1 MSKDPQKFG
10 GAYVPEMLWD
20 TLRKLGA
27 EFERAKKDEAFQ
39 SEFRD
44 LLRNF
49 SGRPT
54 PLIFAARATK
64 DLGGAKVYLKNE
76 GANHTGAHKITHCL
90 GQGLL
95 AKRLGKKMLIAETGA
110 GQHGVATATVAAKL
124 GLECVVFMG
133 SEDIKRQRPNVFL
146 MERLG
151 TKVVAVEYGSKTL
164 KDAVNE
170 TLKYWMEN
178 LDEAHYCIGSV
189 LGPAPY
195 PEMNRYFQS
204 VIGREI
210 RSELAER
217 LPAPARALRAGGQA
231 GEHKLPDAIVACVG
245 GGSNAMGS
253 FYDFISDKSVRLIG
267 VEAGGIGKK
276 LGEHSSR
283 KIAGELGIFQGY
295 KSLFLQTEEGQIAP
309 THSISAGLDYPGV
322 GPELAALYTN
332 GRVELTYATDAE
344 SVSAV
349 DYFAKLEGV
358 ISALESAH
366 ALAEV
371 RKIAPKM
378 PKDSIVVATLSGRGD
393 KDLFNF
399 ARAFKDESFRD
410 FLKDEYERY

>member
-1 MSKDPQKFG
+1 MSKSQNTSKFG

-20 TLRKLGA
+20 TLRKLTA
-27 EFERAKKDEAFQ
+27 AFESAKKDANFQ
-39 SEFRD
+39 NEFQD

-54 PLIFAARATK
+54 PLIFAKRATE

-95 AKRLGKKMLIAETGA
+95 ARRLGKKMLIAETGA

-124 GLECVVFMG
+124 GLDCIVFMG
-133 SEDIKRQRPNVFL
+133 SEDIRRQRPNVFL

-151 TKVVAVEYGSKTL
+151 TKVVPVEYGSKTL

-170 TLKYWMEN
+170 ALKFWMEN
-178 LDEAHYCIGSV
+178 LETAHYCIGSV

-210 RSELAER
+210 RSELIER
-217 LPAPARALRAGGQA
+217 Q
-231 GEHKLPDAIVACVG
+231 HKLPDAVVACVG

-253 FYDFISDKSVRLIG
+253 FYEFIPEKSVRLIG
-267 VEAGGIGKK
+267 VEAGGTGKK
-276 LGEHSSR
+276 MGEHASR

-322 GPELAALYTN
+322 GPELAGLYTN
-332 GRVELTYATDAE
+332 GRVTLTYATDAE
-344 SVSAV
+344 AVSAV

-371 RKIAPKM
+371 RKIAPTM
-378 PKDSIVVATLSGRGD
+378 PKDAIVVATLSGRGD

-410 FLKDEYERY
+410 FLKDEYNRYE

>member
-1 MSKDPQKFG
+1 MKDEHTNYG
-10 GAYVPEMLWD
+10 GAYVPEMLWE
-20 TLRKLGA
+20 TLRTLTA
-27 EFERAKKDEAFQ
+27 TFESAKKDPEFQ
-39 SEFRD
+39 REFED
-44 LLRNF
+44 LLKNY

-54 PLIFAARATK
+54 PLIFAERATK

-110 GQHGVATATVAAKL
+110 GQHGLATATVAAKL

-133 SEDIKRQRPNVFL
+133 SEDIRRQRPNVFL

-151 TKVVAVEYGSKTL
+151 TKVVPVEYGSKTL

-170 TLKYWMEN
+170 ALKFWMEN
-178 LDEAHYCIGSV
+178 LETAHYCIGSV

-204 VIGREI
+204 VISREI
-210 RSELAER
+210 RAQLKER
-217 LPAPARALRAGGQA
+217 EG
-231 GEHKLPDAIVACVG
+231 KLPDAVLACVG

-253 FYDFISDKSVRLIG
+253 FDDFLAEKSVRLIG
-267 VEAGGIGKK
+267 VEAGGTGKR
-276 LGEHSSR
+276 LGEHASR
-283 KIAGELGIFQGY
+283 KLAGELGIFHGY
-295 KSLFLQTEEGQIAP
+295 KSLFLQTEDGQIAP
-309 THSISAGLDYPGV
+309 THSISAGLDYPGI
-322 GPELAALYTN
+322 GPDLADLYES
-332 GRVELTYATDAE
+332 GRVELAFATDDEA
-344 SVSAV
+344 VSAA

-366 ALAEV
+366 ALAEA
-371 RKIAPKM
+371 RKVAPKLS
-378 PKDSIVVATLSGRGD
+378 KDSIVVVTLSGRGD

-399 ARAFKDESFRD
+399 ARAFKDESFKK
-410 FLKDEYERY
+410 FLKDEYDRP

>member
-1 MSKDPQKFG
+1 MSQESRYG
-10 GAYVPEMLWD
+10 GAYVPEMLWETLKELTAAFEAAKKD
-20 TLRKLGA
+20 TAFKA
-27 EFERAKKDEAFQ
+27 EFEG
-39 SEFRD
+39 
-44 LLRNF
+44 LLKNY

-54 PLIFAARATK
+54 PLIYAERATK
-64 DLGGAKVYLKNE
+64 DLGGANIYLKNE

-133 SEDIKRQRPNVFL
+133 SEDIRRQRPNVFL

-151 TKVVAVEYGSKTL
+151 TKVVPVEYGSKTL

-170 TLKYWMEN
+170 ALKFWMEH

-210 RSELAER
+210 RAQLQER
-217 LPAPARALRAGGQA
+217 EG
-231 GEHKLPDAIVACVG
+231 KLPDAVVACVG

-253 FYDFISDKSVRLIG
+253 FYEFIPDTSVSLIG
-267 VEAGGIGKK
+267 VEAGGTGKK
-276 LGEHSSR
+276 LGEHASR
-283 KIAGELGIFQGY
+283 KIAGETGIFQGY
-295 KSLFLQTEEGQIAP
+295 KSLFLQTKDGQIAP
-309 THSISAGLDYPGV
+309 THSISAGLDYPGI
-322 GPELAALYTN
+322 GPELAELYEK
-332 GRVELTYATDAE
+332 GRVELTYALDAE
-344 SVSAV
+344 AV
-349 DYFAKLEGV
+349 AATDYFARMEGV

-371 RKIAPKM
+371 QKRAPRM
-378 PKDSIVVATLSGRGD
+378 AKDSIIVATLSGRGD

-410 FLKDEYERY
+410 FLKDEYNRYEPR

>member
-1 MSKDPQKFG
+1 MNEKAKYG
-10 GAYVPEMLWD
+10 GAYVPEMLWE
-20 TLRKLGA
+20 TLKELTTAFEAAKNDPAFQA
-27 EFERAKKDEAFQ
+27 EFQ
-39 SEFRD
+39 D

-54 PLIFAARATK
+54 PLIFAQRATE
-64 DLGGAKVYLKNE
+64 DLRGAKIYLKNE

-133 SEDIKRQRPNVFL
+133 TEDISRQRPNVFL

-151 TKVVAVEYGSKTL
+151 TKVVPVEYGSKTL

-170 TLKYWMEN
+170 ALKFWMEH

-210 RSELAER
+210 RAELKER
-217 LPAPARALRAGGQA
+217 
-231 GEHKLPDAIVACVG
+231 ENKLPDAVLACVG
-245 GGSNAMGS
+245 GGSNAIGS
-253 FYDFISDKSVRLIG
+253 FYDFIPDTSVRLIG
-267 VEAGGIGKK
+267 VEAGGTGTKI
-276 LGEHSSR
+276 GEHASR
-283 KIAGELGIFQGY
+283 KISGELGIFQGY
-295 KSLFLQTEEGQIAP
+295 KSLFLQTADGQIAP
-309 THSISAGLDYPGV
+309 THSISAGLDYPGI
-322 GPELAALYTN
+322 GPELAELYES
-332 GRVELTYATDAE
+332 GRVELAYALDSE
-344 SVSAV
+344 AV
-349 DYFAKLEGV
+349 AAADYFAKFEGV

-366 ALAEV
+366 ALAHA
-371 RKIAPKM
+371 RKIVPEL
-378 PKDSIVVATLSGRGD
+378 PKDSVVVVTLSGRGD

-399 ARAFKDESFRD
+399 ARAFKDESFRE
-410 FLKDEYERY
+410 FLKDEYDRYE

>member
-170 TLKYWMEN
+170 ALKYWMEN

-245 GGSNAMGS
+245 GGSNAM
-253 FYDFISDKSVRLIG
+253 
-267 VEAGGIGKK
+267 
-276 LGEHSSR
+276 
-283 KIAGELGIFQGY
+283 
-295 KSLFLQTEEGQIAP
+295 
-309 THSISAGLDYPGV
+309 
-322 GPELAALYTN
+322 
-332 GRVELTYATDAE
+332 
-344 SVSAV
+344 
-349 DYFAKLEGV
+349 
-358 ISALESAH
+358 
-366 ALAEV
+366 
-371 RKIAPKM
+371 
-378 PKDSIVVATLSGRGD
+378 
-393 KDLFNF
+393 
-399 ARAFKDESFRD
+399 
-410 FLKDEYERY
+410 

>member
-1 MSKDPQKFG
+1 MNEDKTYG
-10 GAYVPEMLWD
+10 GAYVPEMLWK
-20 TLRKLGA
+20 TLKDLTA
-27 EFERAKKDEAFQ
+27 AFEDAKTDPVFQTEFQ
-39 SEFRD
+39 D
-44 LLRNF
+44 LLKNF

-54 PLIFAARATK
+54 PLIFAARATE

-95 AKRLGKKMLIAETGA
+95 AKKLGKRMLIAETGA

-124 GLECVVFMG
+124 GLECIVFMG
-133 SEDIKRQRPNVFL
+133 SEDIRRQRPNVFL
-146 MERLG
+146 MERMG
-151 TKVVAVEYGSKTL
+151 TKVVPVEYGSKTL

-170 TLKYWMEN
+170 ALKFWMEH

-204 VIGREI
+204 VIGREV
-210 RSELAER
+210 REELAER
-217 LPAPARALRAGGQA
+217 EG
-231 GEHKLPDAIVACVG
+231 KLPDAVVACVG
-245 GGSNAMGS
+245 GGSNAIGS
-253 FYDFISDKSVRLIG
+253 FWEFVPEKSVRLIG
-267 VEAGGIGKK
+267 VEAGGVGKK
-276 LGEHSSR
+276 VGEHASR

-295 KSLFLQTEEGQIAP
+295 KSLFLQTKDGQIAP
-309 THSISAGLDYPGV
+309 THSISAGLDYPGI
-322 GPELAALYTN
+322 GPELARLYESE
-332 GRVELTYATDAE
+332 RVELTYALDSE
-344 SVSAV
+344 AV
-349 DYFAKLEGV
+349 AAADYFAKLEGV

-378 PKDSIVVATLSGRGD
+378 PKDSVVVATLSGRGD

-410 FLKDEYERY
+410 FLKDEYERYE

>member
-1 MSKDPQKFG
+1 MNKKISYG
-10 GAYVPEMLWD
+10 GAYVPEMLWE
-20 TLRKLGA
+20 TLRKLTA
-27 EFERAKKDEAFQ
+27 EFDGAKKDANFQ
-39 SEFRD
+39 NEFQN

-54 PLIFAARATK
+54 PLIFAERATK

-133 SEDIKRQRPNVFL
+133 SEDIRRQRPNVFL

-151 TKVVAVEYGSKTL
+151 AKVVPVEYGSKTL

-170 TLKYWMEN
+170 ALKFWMEN
-178 LDEAHYCIGSV
+178 LGTAHYCIGSV

-210 RSELAER
+210 RSELM
-217 LPAPARALRAGGQA
+217 AR
-231 GEHKLPDAIVACVG
+231 EKKLPDAVVACVG

-253 FYDFISDKSVRLIG
+253 FYDFIPETSVRLIG
-267 VEAGGIGKK
+267 VEAGGTGKK
-276 LGEHSSR
+276 MGEHASR

-322 GPELAALYTN
+322 GPELADLYTN

-344 SVSAV
+344 AVSSV
-349 DYFAKLEGV
+349 DYFAKMEGV

-378 PKDSIVVATLSGRGD
+378 PRDAVVVATLSGRGD

-410 FLKDEYERY
+410 FLKDEYERPY

>member
-1 MSKDPQKFG
+1 MTEKHTYG

-20 TLRKLGA
+20 TLRQLTA
-27 EFERAKKDEAFQ
+27 EFEKAKSDP
-39 SEFRD
+39 EFKKEFED
-44 LLRNF
+44 LLKNF
-49 SGRPT
+49 AGRPT
-54 PLIFAARATK
+54 PLIFAKRASE
-64 DLGGAKVYLKNE
+64 DMGGAKIYLKNE

-90 GQGLL
+90 GQGFL

-133 SEDIKRQRPNVFL
+133 SEDIRRQRPNVFL

-151 TKVVAVEYGSKTL
+151 TKVVPVEYGSKTL

-170 TLKYWMEN
+170 ALKFWMEH

-210 RSELAER
+210 RAELQ
-217 LPAPARALRAGGQA
+217 AREG
-231 GEHKLPDAIVACVG
+231 KLPDAVVACVG
-245 GGSNAMGS
+245 GGSNAIGS
-253 FYDFISDKSVRLIG
+253 FWEFVPEKSVRLIG
-267 VEAGGIGKK
+267 VEAGGVGKK
-276 LGEHSSR
+276 VGEHASR
-283 KIAGELGIFQGY
+283 KIAGEEGIFQGY
-295 KSLFLQTEEGQIAP
+295 KSLFLQTADGQIAP

-322 GPELAALYTN
+322 GPEVAKLYQE
-332 GRVELTYATDAE
+332 GRLELTYALDQEAVDA
-344 SVSAV
+344 A
-349 DYFAKLEGV
+349 DYFAKHEGV

-378 PKDSIVVATLSGRGD
+378 DKSAIVVATLSGRGD

-399 ARAFKDESFRD
+399 ARAFKDDSFRD
-410 FLKDEYERY
+410 FLKDEYNRYE

>member
-1 MSKDPQKFG
+1 MTDKHTNYG
-10 GAYVPEMLWD
+10 GAYVPEMIWE
-20 TLRKLGA
+20 TLRVLTA
-27 EFERAKKDEAFQ
+27 EFEVAKKDPEFQ
-39 SEFRD
+39 REFED
-44 LLRNF
+44 LLKNY

-54 PLIFAARATK
+54 PLIFAERATK

-110 GQHGVATATVAAKL
+110 GQHGLATATVAAKL

-133 SEDIKRQRPNVFL
+133 SEDIRRQRPNVFL

-151 TKVVAVEYGSKTL
+151 TKVVPVEYGSKTL

-170 TLKYWMEN
+170 ALKFWMEN
-178 LDEAHYCIGSV
+178 LDTAHYCIGSV

-204 VIGREI
+204 VISREI
-210 RSELAER
+210 RAQLKER
-217 LPAPARALRAGGQA
+217 
-231 GEHKLPDAIVACVG
+231 ENKLPDAVLACVG

-253 FYDFISDKSVRLIG
+253 FDDFLAEKSVRLIG
-267 VEAGGIGKK
+267 VEAGGTGKK
-276 LGEHSSR
+276 LGEHASR
-283 KIAGELGIFQGY
+283 KIAGELGIFHGY
-295 KSLFLQTEEGQIAP
+295 KSLFLQTEDGQIAP
-309 THSISAGLDYPGV
+309 THSISAGLDYPGI
-322 GPELAALYTN
+322 GPDLADLYES
-332 GRVELTYATDAE
+332 GRVELAYATDDEA
-344 SVSAV
+344 VSAA

-366 ALAEV
+366 ALAEA
-371 RKIAPKM
+371 RKVAPKLS
-378 PKDSIVVATLSGRGD
+378 KDSVVVVTLSGRGD

-399 ARAFKDESFRD
+399 ARAFKDESFKK
-410 FLKDEYERY
+410 FLKDEYERS

>member
-1 MSKDPQKFG
+1 MANKKINYG
-10 GAYVPEMLWD
+10 GAYVPEMLWE
-20 TLRKLGA
+20 TLRELTAAFEAAKSDAAFKA
-27 EFERAKKDEAFQ
+27 EFEG
-39 SEFRD
+39 
-44 LLRNF
+44 LLKNYA
-49 SGRPT
+49 GRPT
-54 PLIFAARATK
+54 PLIFAERATN
-64 DLGGAKVYLKNE
+64 DLGGAKIYLKNE

-110 GQHGVATATVAAKL
+110 GQHGVATATVAARL
-124 GLECVVFMG
+124 GLECVIFMG
-133 SEDIKRQRPNVFL
+133 SEDIRRQRPNVFL

-151 TKVVAVEYGSKTL
+151 AKVVPVEYGSKTL

-170 TLKYWMEN
+170 ALKFWMEH
-178 LDEAHYCIGSV
+178 LSEAHYCIGSV

-210 RSELAER
+210 RAELAER
-217 LPAPARALRAGGQA
+217 EG
-231 GEHKLPDAIVACVG
+231 KLPDAVVACVG

-253 FYDFISDKSVRLIG
+253 FYEFIPDPQVRLVG
-267 VEAGGIGKK
+267 VEAGGTGKK
-276 LGEHSSR
+276 LGEHASR
-283 KIAGELGIFQGY
+283 KIAGETGIFQGY
-295 KSLFLQTEEGQIAP
+295 KSLFLQTKDGQIAP

-322 GPELAALYTN
+322 GPELASLYEE
-332 GRVELTYATDAE
+332 GRVELTYALDSEA
-344 SVSAV
+344 VAAV
-349 DYFAKLEGV
+349 DYFARMEGV

-371 RKIAPKM
+371 QKRAPQM
-378 PKDSIVVATLSGRGD
+378 PKDAVIVATLSGRGD

-410 FLKDEYERY
+410 FLKDEYNRYE

>member
-1 MSKDPQKFG
+1 MTDKHTNYG
-10 GAYVPEMLWD
+10 GAYVPEMLWE
-20 TLRKLGA
+20 TLRVLTA
-27 EFERAKKDEAFQ
+27 EFESAKKDPEFQ
-39 SEFRD
+39 REFED
-44 LLRNF
+44 LLKNY

-54 PLIFAARATK
+54 PLIFAERATK

-110 GQHGVATATVAAKL
+110 GQHGLATATVAAKL

-133 SEDIKRQRPNVFL
+133 SEDIRRQRPNVFL

-151 TKVVAVEYGSKTL
+151 TKVVPVEYGSKTL

-170 TLKYWMEN
+170 ALKFWMEN
-178 LDEAHYCIGSV
+178 LDTAHYCIGSV

-204 VIGREI
+204 VISREI
-210 RSELAER
+210 RAQLKER
-217 LPAPARALRAGGQA
+217 
-231 GEHKLPDAIVACVG
+231 ENKLPDAVLACVG

-253 FYDFISDKSVRLIG
+253 FDDFLAEKSVRLIG
-267 VEAGGIGKK
+267 VEAGGTGKK
-276 LGEHSSR
+276 LGEHASR
-283 KIAGELGIFQGY
+283 KIAGELGIFHGY
-295 KSLFLQTEEGQIAP
+295 KSLFLQTEDGQIAP
-309 THSISAGLDYPGV
+309 THSISAGLDYPGI
-322 GPELAALYTN
+322 GPDLADLYQN
-332 GRVELTYATDAE
+332 GRVELAYATDDEA
-344 SVSAV
+344 VSAA

-366 ALAEV
+366 ALAEA
-371 RKIAPKM
+371 RKVAPKLS
-378 PKDSIVVATLSGRGD
+378 KDSIVVVTLSGRGD

-399 ARAFKDESFRD
+399 ARAFKDESFKK
-410 FLKDEYERY
+410 FLKDEYERS

>member
-1 MSKDPQKFG
+1 MSEDTRYG

-20 TLRKLGA
+20 TLRQLTISFEAAKNDPTFQK
-27 EFERAKKDEAFQ
+27 EF
-39 SEFRD
+39 SD
-44 LLRNF
+44 LLKNF

-54 PLIFAARATK
+54 PLIFAERASA
-64 DLGGAKVYLKNE
+64 DLGGAKIYLKNE

-95 AKRLGKKMLIAETGA
+95 AKRIGKTMLIAETGA

-124 GLECVVFMG
+124 GLACTVFMG
-133 SEDIKRQRPNVFL
+133 SEDIRRQRPNVFL

-151 TKVVAVEYGSKTL
+151 ANVVPVEYGSKTL

-170 TLKYWMEN
+170 ALKFWMEH

-210 RSELAER
+210 RTELQER
-217 LPAPARALRAGGQA
+217 EG
-231 GEHKLPDAIVACVG
+231 KLPDAIVACVG
-245 GGSNAMGS
+245 GGSNAIGS
-253 FYDFISDKSVRLIG
+253 FWEFVPEKSVRLIG
-267 VEAGGIGKK
+267 VEAGGTGTK
-276 LGEHSSR
+276 LGEHASR

-295 KSLFLQTEEGQIAP
+295 KSLFLQTKDGQIAP
-309 THSISAGLDYPGV
+309 THSISAGLDYPGI
-322 GPELAALYTN
+322 GPELASLYKK
-332 GRVELTYATDAE
+332 GRIELTYALDRE
-344 SVSAV
+344 AV
-349 DYFAKLEGV
+349 EAADYFVKHEGV

-378 PKDSIVVATLSGRGD
+378 SKDSVVVATLSGRGD

-399 ARAFKDESFRD
+399 ARAFKDTSFRD
-410 FLKDEYERY
+410 FLKDEYDRYE

>member
-1 MSKDPQKFG
+1 MTDKHTNYG
-10 GAYVPEMLWD
+10 GAYVPEMLWE
-20 TLRKLGA
+20 TLRVLTA
-27 EFERAKKDEAFQ
+27 EFEVAKKDPEFQ
-39 SEFRD
+39 REFED
-44 LLRNF
+44 LLKNY

-54 PLIFAARATK
+54 PLIFAERATK

-110 GQHGVATATVAAKL
+110 GQHGLATATVAAKL

-133 SEDIKRQRPNVFL
+133 SEDIRRQRPNVFL

-151 TKVVAVEYGSKTL
+151 TKVVPVEYGSKTL

-170 TLKYWMEN
+170 ALKFWMEN
-178 LDEAHYCIGSV
+178 LDTAHYCIGSV

-204 VIGREI
+204 VISREI
-210 RSELAER
+210 RAQLKER
-217 LPAPARALRAGGQA
+217 EG
-231 GEHKLPDAIVACVG
+231 KLPDAVLACVG

-253 FYDFISDKSVRLIG
+253 FDDFLAEKSVRLIG
-267 VEAGGIGKK
+267 VEAGGTGKK
-276 LGEHSSR
+276 LGEHASR
-283 KIAGELGIFQGY
+283 KIAGELGIFHGY
-295 KSLFLQTEEGQIAP
+295 KSLFLQTEDGQIAP
-309 THSISAGLDYPGV
+309 THSISAGLDYPGI
-322 GPELAALYTN
+322 GPDLADLYES
-332 GRVELTYATDAE
+332 GRVELAYATDDEA
-344 SVSAV
+344 VSAA

-366 ALAEV
+366 ALAEA
-371 RKIAPKM
+371 RKVAPKLS
-378 PKDSIVVATLSGRGD
+378 KDSVVVVTLSGRGD

-399 ARAFKDESFRD
+399 ARAFKDESFKK
-410 FLKDEYERY
+410 FLKDEYERS

>member
-1 MSKDPQKFG
+1 MSKEHTYG
-10 GAYVPEMLWD
+10 GAYVPEMLWG
-20 TLRKLGA
+20 TLKELTA
-27 EFERAKKDEAFQ
+27 AFEAAKKDPSFT
-39 SEFRD
+39 SEFEG
-44 LLRNF
+44 LLKNYA
-49 SGRPT
+49 GRPT
-54 PLIFAARATK
+54 PLISALRATE
-64 DLGGAKVYLKNE
+64 DLGGATIYLKNE

-95 AKRLGKKMLIAETGA
+95 AKRLGKTTLIAETGA

-124 GLECVVFMG
+124 GLECIIFMG

-151 TKVVAVEYGSKTL
+151 AKVVPVEYGSKTL

-170 TLKYWMEN
+170 ALKFWMEN
-178 LDEAHYCIGSV
+178 LKNAHYCIGSV

-210 RSELAER
+210 RTELEVR
-217 LPAPARALRAGGQA
+217 
-231 GEHKLPDAIVACVG
+231 ENKLPDCIVACVG

-253 FYDFISDKSVRLIG
+253 FYDFLSDTSVALIG
-267 VEAGGIGKK
+267 VEAGGTGKNI
-276 LGEHSSR
+276 GEHASR
-283 KIAGELGIFQGY
+283 KIAGETGIFQGY
-295 KSLFLQTEEGQIAP
+295 KSLFLQTEDGQIAP
-309 THSISAGLDYPGV
+309 THSISAGLDYPGL
-322 GPELAALYTN
+322 GPELADLYEK
-332 GRVELTYATDAE
+332 GRVELTYALDSEA
-344 SVSAV
+344 VAAV
-349 DYFAKLEGV
+349 DYFAKREGI

-371 RKIAPKM
+371 QKRAPNM
-378 PKDSIVVATLSGRGD
+378 PKGSIIVATLSGRGD

-410 FLKDEYERY
+410 FLKDEYERYE